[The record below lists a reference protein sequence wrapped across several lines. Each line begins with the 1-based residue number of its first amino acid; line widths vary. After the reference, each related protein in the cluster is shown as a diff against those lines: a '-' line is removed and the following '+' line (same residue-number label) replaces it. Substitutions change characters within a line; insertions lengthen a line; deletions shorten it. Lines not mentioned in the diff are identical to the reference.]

1 MEEYSYPKC
10 EVCREIYSLCAT
22 CKAWHKQC
30 QCDSGQ
36 NNTIRMT
43 EEEIER
49 LYVED
54 HKTPEL
60 VAKQELFPVVMLPAH
75 IKEMLHSIY
84 NLEDFDNNQGLIII
98 VDFMQIQDQRTSDAL
113 MMYAEQALA
122 YLNPVTRK
130 FVEIGE

>member
-1 MEEYSYPKC
+1 MEEY
-10 EVCREIYSLCAT
+10 
-22 CKAWHKQC
+22 
-30 QCDSGQ
+30 
-36 NNTIRMT
+36 
-43 EEEIER
+43 ER
-49 LYVED
+49 LCVED

-60 VAKQELFPVVMLPAH
+60 VAKQELFPIVLPAH

-98 VDFMQIQDQRTSDAL
+98 VDFMQIQDQRTSDEL
-113 MMYAEQALA
+113 MMYAEQSLA